1 MWEYNRIIIKFRNYN
16 ELIKQLN
23 VIGNDYWELINYEE
37 NKPEKFTKEGE
48 SIIIVKR
55 KKY

>member
-23 VIGNDYWELINYEE
+23 VIGNDNWELINYEE